1 MKLIA
6 TKVIISH
13 HAIRDRKWLSE
24 GYGSVAVRPDR
35 RDEAAL
41 PLHTLHQ
48 AVVASG
54 AAGLQAG
61 REATLEGEEGQTTG
75 SEVTVGSEGGTRGRA
90 GPHLEVLGASANLI
104 DVGK

>member
-1 MKLIA
+1 MRLKE
-6 TKVIISH
+6 
-13 HAIRDRKWLSE
+13 RKWPQEVLSE
-24 GYGSVAVRPDR
+24 GYGSVAVWPHR

-41 PLHTLHQ
+41 PLYSLHQ

-61 REATLEGEEGQTTG
+61 REGALEVQATG
-75 SEVTVGSEGGTRGRA
+75 SVGTAGSEGEIRGRA
-90 GPHLEVLGASANLI
+90 GPHLEVLGAAANLI